1 MMEDEHEVYGGDIFP
16 EEGDLDEKPINESI
30 QVDGDA
36 VPDDAV
42 SKVSERV
49 ALLGRVV
56 LLWLKTEV
64 GVSETLMAACL
75 QPLTRIFPF
84 SLFLSYRRS

>member
-16 EEGDLDEKPINESI
+16 EEGDLDGNPINESI
-30 QVDGDA
+30 KVDGDV

-49 ALLGRVV
+49 ALLGPVV
-56 LLWLKTEV
+56 LL
-64 GVSETLMAACL
+64 
-75 QPLTRIFPF
+75 
-84 SLFLSYRRS
+84 

>member
-1 MMEDEHEVYGGDIFP
+1 MMEDEHEVYGEDISP
-16 EEGDLDEKPINESI
+16 EQGDLDGKPINESI
-30 QVDGDA
+30 KVDDDA

-49 ALLGRVV
+49 ALLGPVV
-56 LLWLKTEV
+56 LLWLKIEV

-75 QPLTRIFPF
+75 QPLTRIFLF